1 MADYYNMILDE
12 DELHWFFDHII
23 QKPLEYETYMIMLA
37 CRGKKLTDEERE
49 YTKVG
54 SRGEM
59 MREEL
64 IRCKGGL
71 KQEWNFDR
79 ISQFRFFVV
88 QSLVFRII
96 W

>member
-1 MADYYNMILDE
+1 MSPLEGVAKDRLRAEARGRRPLSRRNLMAEYYNMILDE
-12 DELHWFFDHII
+12 NELYWSFDHII

-64 IRCKGGL
+64 I
-71 KQEWNFDR
+71 W
-79 ISQFRFFVV
+79 I
-88 QSLVFRII
+88 
-96 W
+96 

>member
-23 QKPLEYETYMIMLA
+23 QKPLEYKTYMIMLA

-54 SRGEM
+54 ARGEM
-59 MREEL
+59 MREGL
-64 IRCKGGL
+64 IEYKKGMS
-71 KQEWNFDR
+71 NSR
-79 ISQFRFFVV
+79 SFRR
-88 QSLVFRII
+88 SLYCTS
-96 W
+96 

>member
-12 DELHWFFDHII
+12 NELHWFFDHII

-54 SRGEM
+54 ASGEM
-59 MREEL
+59 MCEKL
-64 IRCKGGL
+64 IGYKKG
-71 KQEWNFDR
+71 
-79 ISQFRFFVV
+79 ISNSRMSPV
-88 QSLVFRII
+88 
-96 W
+96 

>member
-1 MADYYNMILDE
+1 MAEYYNMVLDE

-37 CRGKKLTDEERE
+37 CRGKKLTEEEKE

-59 MREEL
+59 MQEDL
-64 IRCKGGL
+64 IRCR
-71 KQEWNFDR
+71 EDWNKNGTS
-79 ISQFRFFVV
+79 ISTNKPSIDITWQ
-88 QSLVFRII
+88 
-96 W
+96 